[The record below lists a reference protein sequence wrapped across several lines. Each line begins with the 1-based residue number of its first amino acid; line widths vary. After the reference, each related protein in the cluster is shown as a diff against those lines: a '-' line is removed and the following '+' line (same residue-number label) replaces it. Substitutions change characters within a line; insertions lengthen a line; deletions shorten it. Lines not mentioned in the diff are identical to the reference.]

1 MSLGPDRTEHRVRL
15 AVSLL
20 GLAVLIWIIASGR
33 MTGFAWVEVGAV
45 AGLFF
50 GGSALWSGWILW
62 REGSNK

>member
-1 MSLGPDRTEHRVRL
+1 MTHRPDRTEHRLRL
-15 AVSLL
+15 SVSLA

-50 GGSALWSGWILW
+50 GGSAAWSGWKLW
-62 REGSNK
+62 REGKDR

>member
-1 MSLGPDRTEHRVRL
+1 MTHGPDRTEHRIRL
-15 AVSLL
+15 GVSLA

-50 GGSALWSGWILW
+50 GGSALWSGWKLW
-62 REGSNK
+62 REGNDR

>member
-1 MSLGPDRTEHRVRL
+1 MSLSPDRTEHRIRL
-15 AVSLL
+15 GVSLA

-50 GGSALWSGWILW
+50 GGSAAWSGRQLW
-62 REGSNK
+62 HEGKNR